1 MSNIV
6 CDEGQAWIVHVE
18 PSRDLTV
25 GDKEDLSNPRRM
37 LHERPDRVAQLL
49 NKNSKKHLILIGSR
63 HVIQRRR
70 AFFTSLSWNLFDP
83 MCSPALYYKWIVKVV
98 NFKYERINM
107 E

>member
-1 MSNIV
+1 MHTHKHERTASVRVMVKKREMSNVV

-49 NKNSKKHLILIGSR
+49 IKNSKKNI
-63 HVIQRRR
+63 
-70 AFFTSLSWNLFDP
+70 
-83 MCSPALYYKWIVKVV
+83 
-98 NFKYERINM
+98 
-107 E
+107 

>member
-25 GDKEDLSNPRRM
+25 GDKEDLSHPRRM

-49 NKNSKKHLILIGSR
+49 NKNSKKKTFNFNRLTACHSATSSLLYLIVLKS
-63 HVIQRRR
+63 V
-70 AFFTSLSWNLFDP
+70 
-83 MCSPALYYKWIVKVV
+83 
-98 NFKYERINM
+98 
-107 E
+107 